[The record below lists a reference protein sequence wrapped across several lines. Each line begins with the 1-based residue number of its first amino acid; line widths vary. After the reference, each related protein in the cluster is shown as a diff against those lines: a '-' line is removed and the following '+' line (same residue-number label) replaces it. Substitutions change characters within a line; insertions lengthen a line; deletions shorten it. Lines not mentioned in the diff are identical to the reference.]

1 MRAGCSIL
9 VSDQGKTV
17 DDMQWELAAKYL
29 SGEGSTAERRRFEQ
43 WLAEDPQRSAML
55 DSLRPYFVARA
66 PARAPVDVDAAW
78 TAMAARMDKD
88 PLVVESGRPG
98 TSRLRHARWRPWGL
112 AAAAVLV
119 VAAAGSLVAIRKMS
133 NADRLTVATGPGET
147 RAITLADGSRIV
159 VAPLSRLEMVGGRS
173 ARLAGEAYFVVVHDS
188 RRPFRVETDDATI
201 EDLGTSFVVRTGS
214 ARQPTFVAVD
224 EGVVALAPAAAQG
237 ATGRLIL
244 RKGESG
250 AMSSAGAVRGDS
262 AEWSRGLAWTRGE
275 IVFDDLPLREVGREL
290 NRWFGITVVLA
301 DPSLEERTLTARL
314 SGESVDEI
322 LEAID
327 RSLGVTHVRSGDTV
341 RFAP

>member
-1 MRAGCSIL
+1 M
-9 VSDQGKTV
+9 SDQGKTV

-29 SGEGSTAERRRFEQ
+29 SGEGSAAERRRFEQ

-66 PARAPVDVDAAW
+66 PVRAQVDVDAAW
-78 TAMAARMDKD
+78 AAMAARMDKE
-88 PLVVESGRPG
+88 PLAVESGRPRARPL
-98 TSRLRHARWRPWGL
+98 SHIRWRQWGL

-119 VAAAGSLVAIRKMS
+119 VAAGSLVAVRNLS
-133 NADRLTVATGPGET
+133 NADRLTVATGPGEK

-159 VAPLSRLEMVGGRS
+159 VAPLSRLEMAGRRS

-188 RRPFRVETDDATI
+188 RRPFRVETEDATI

-214 ARQPTFVAVD
+214 AREPTFVAVD
-224 EGVVALAPAAAQG
+224 EGVVALAPAAAPG
-237 ATGRLIL
+237 GTGTLIL
-244 RKGESG
+244 REGESG
-250 AMSSAGAVRGDS
+250 TVSSAGAVRGDS
-262 AEWSRGLAWTRGE
+262 AAWSRGLAWTRGE
-275 IVFDDLPLREVGREL
+275 IVFDGLPLREVGREL

-301 DPSLEERTLTARL
+301 DPSLEQRTLTARL
-314 SGESVDEI
+314 SGENVDEI